1 MVEQRAEGLRHS
13 WAARKDRPIDKRGS
27 GAGTSLD
34 RPTGLV
40 IHGLRGVNE
49 TVIWTLILAIST
61 VLKCIPME
69 VVDDF
74 VAAIA
79 VVSAVIVVV
88 VVVVV
93 VAGIIAVIIVVV

>member
-74 VAAIA
+74 VVTIAIVCA
-79 VVSAVIVVV
+79 V
-88 VVVVV
+88 
-93 VAGIIAVIIVVV
+93 IIAVIIVIVVADIIAYIIAVV